1 VAVVTSRD
9 VARAAGV
16 TQSTVSYVMSGKRP
30 ISEKTRKRV
39 EAAIDELTY
48 HPNAGARALASRQT
62 NVIGM
67 VVPFNVHTENSDV
80 IPFFEIV
87 SQYARAKDYDVLL
100 VTADVGPS
108 TLSRLS
114 GRSLCDGI
122 IMMGIEANDARIPVA
137 ASLRIPVVAI
147 GLPDDPQTV
156 PCVDVDFAA
165 AGRLAVDELADTG
178 HRRVVLFGYSAS
190 VVTRNVNYVDRF
202 QSAVREAAAARRLE
216 HTLVSPIEPTRAS
229 TRDAVDRALA
239 DDPGGTG
246 IVVADSTS
254 LQFVM
259 TAIDDLDRELGKDVS
274 LIVVSTDR
282 IAVMH
287 EPAVSN
293 ISLEPRVVAE
303 RAMDTLFSRLGEE
316 AEIPTLAR
324 SVELVAPRLT
334 RRATTA
340 LFA

>member
-1 VAVVTSRD
+1 
-9 VARAAGV
+9 
-16 TQSTVSYVMSGKRP
+16 
-30 ISEKTRKRV
+30 
-39 EAAIDELTY
+39 
-48 HPNAGARALASRQT
+48 
-62 NVIGM
+62 
-67 VVPFNVHTENSDV
+67 
-80 IPFFEIV
+80 
-87 SQYARAKDYDVLL
+87 
-100 VTADVGPS
+100 
-108 TLSRLS
+108 
-114 GRSLCDGI
+114 
-122 IMMGIEANDARIPVA
+122 
-137 ASLRIPVVAI
+137 
-147 GLPDDPQTV
+147 
-156 PCVDVDFAA
+156 
-165 AGRLAVDELADTG
+165 
-178 HRRVVLFGYSAS
+178 
-190 VVTRNVNYVDRF
+190 
-202 QSAVREAAAARRLE
+202 
-216 HTLVSPIEPTRAS
+216 
-229 TRDAVDRALA
+229 VDRALA